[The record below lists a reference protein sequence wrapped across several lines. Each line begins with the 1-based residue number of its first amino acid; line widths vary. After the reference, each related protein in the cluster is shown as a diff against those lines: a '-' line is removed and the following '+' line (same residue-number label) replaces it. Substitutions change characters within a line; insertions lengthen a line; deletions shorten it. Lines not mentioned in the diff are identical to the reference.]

1 LGNKGVSEDWDGDFE
16 FDDSDRQ
23 EESKRDGI
31 NSDLAVVNHG
41 MKVPQAIMERQ
52 ASVHGQFGHVQE
64 LTLLVEELK
73 RLRLQASAL
82 HIIDGPSHELWREA
96 KGIINLATQ
105 EEEDDDEKEF
115 VVRRSP
121 SSPTFNFEEFE
132 DDIPLGSQPKK
143 YATNTVVDKRRSLSV
158 RTNSS
163 PSASSPIRSGTE
175 SSARAKFVLD
185 AIYQQRRTHDP
196 IYAGLGNDQH
206 QKLPFDTQSLR
217 DLVVRA
223 GVVARALKDI
233 MHRAEGVSQTADAG
247 PRLKDPPFSQIF
259 AQPTVNLDSGQRLD
273 RLQGES
279 VNGYLGELAYSDP

>member
-1 LGNKGVSEDWDGDFE
+1 
-16 FDDSDRQ
+16 
-23 EESKRDGI
+23 
-31 NSDLAVVNHG
+31 
-41 MKVPQAIMERQ
+41 MERQ

-82 HIIDGPSHELWREA
+82 QIIDGPSHELWREA

-105 EEEDDDEKEF
+105 EEEDDEREF

-132 DDIPLGSQPKK
+132 DDFPLGSQPKK
-143 YATNTVVDKRRSLSV
+143 YATNAVVDKRRSLSV

-163 PSASSPIRSGTE
+163 PSASPPIRPGTE
-175 SSARAKFVLD
+175 SSSRAKFVLD
-185 AIYQQRRTHDP
+185 AIYQQRGAHDP

-233 MHRAEGVSQTADAG
+233 VRRAEGVCQTAEAG
-247 PRLKDPPFSQIF
+247 PRLQDPPFSQIF
-259 AQPTVNLDSGQRLD
+259 ARPTVNLDSGRHPD
-273 RLQGES
+273 RLQEKS
-279 VNGYLGELAYSDP
+279 VNGYLGQIAYSDP